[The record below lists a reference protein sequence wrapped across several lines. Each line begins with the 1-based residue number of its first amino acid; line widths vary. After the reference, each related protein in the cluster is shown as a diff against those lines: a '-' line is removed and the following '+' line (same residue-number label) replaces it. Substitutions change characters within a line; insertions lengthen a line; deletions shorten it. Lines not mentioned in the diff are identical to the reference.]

1 MIVIHT
7 ADWHIG
13 QTFYNHE
20 RYDEHRHFF
29 SWLTQTLTDKQADV
43 LLVTGDVF
51 DSPNPPA
58 RAQRMYYAFLQDI
71 TRKLPHLQVVITAGN
86 HDSAARLE
94 APNPLLENMNVWVVG
109 STHYGEHGLLPAV
122 TGADAAAV
130 DGVEADAVSAPD
142 TASATAQSLVPDAV
156 ANALILPLRD
166 KNGVA
171 AYVVA
176 VPYLRGC
183 DFPSAPTHEE
193 GVRQLYA
200 ALAEKAREM
209 AQGKPIIMTG
219 HLHVLGAMLSEKDR
233 SERAV
238 VGGMDCVSADVFP
251 TGIAYGALGHLHRA
265 QKVGGREEVR
275 YSGAPIP
282 MSFAEKHN
290 HQSVVM
296 VDLDTP
302 TISLLPYEPLVPLWS
317 VPEKAAPIEEV
328 LSALNALPQGEI
340 SPTSPYIEIKVL
352 MDGPDPSYKHKI
364 QQVLQGKSVRLTAIV
379 PVVPESSAAANED
392 EAYLATMAEGGQIPP
407 LSIAQAVYRKKYGEE
422 MPEDLQK
429 RMSDVIKELEV

>member
-1 MIVIHT
+1 MRVIHT

-29 SWLTQTLTDKQADV
+29 SWLSQTLEEKQADV

-58 RAQRMYYAFLQDI
+58 RAQSLYYAFLQDI
-71 TRKLPHLQVVITAGN
+71 TRRLPHLQVVITAGN

-94 APNPLLENMNVWVVG
+94 APNPLLRNMNVWVVG
-109 STHYGEHGLLPAV
+109 TTHYGEHGFLPAEANDFV
-122 TGADAAAV
+122 STAAA
-130 DGVEADAVSAPD
+130 
-142 TASATAQSLVPDAV
+142 AQ
-156 ANALILPLRD
+156 LILPLRD
-166 KNGVA
+166 EAGVA

-176 VPYLRGC
+176 LPYLRSG
-183 DFPSAPTHEE
+183 DFPSAPTYEE
-193 GVRQLYA
+193 GARHFYTV
-200 ALAEKAREM
+200 LADKAREM
-209 AQGKPIIMTG
+209 AQGKPLIMTG
-219 HLHVLGAMLSEKDR
+219 HLHVLGASLSENDR

-238 VGGMDCVSADVFP
+238 VGSLDCVSSDIFP
-251 TGIAYGALGHLHRA
+251 NDIAYVALGHLHRA

-296 VDLDTP
+296 VDVRREGNTSID
-302 TISLLPYEPLVPLWS
+302 LLPYEPLAPLWS
-317 VPEKAAPIEEV
+317 VPEKAAQIEEV
-328 LSALNALPQGEI
+328 LSAIDALPQGEI
-340 SPTSPYIEIKVL
+340 NATSPYIEIKVL
-352 MDGPDPSYKHKI
+352 MDGPDPSYKHRI
-364 QQVLQGKSVRLTAIV
+364 QQALQGKSVRLTAV
-379 PVVPESSAAANED
+379 LPVVSESQADDDSERAYSAT
-392 EAYLATMAEGGQIPP
+392 LAEGGQIPP
-407 LSIAQAVYRKKYGEE
+407 LSIAQAVYRKKYGTE
-422 MPEDLQK
+422 MPDDLQK